1 MNRVFLICLL
11 TGCIDGGPANDTD
24 PDAGPLDAA
33 RQDGGPDALLD
44 ALPDAEVP
52 EDAEVLLDS
61 GPEPPRCEARVSP
74 LDVGP
79 ERRKLRVS
87 PSGRMAW
94 LRGSDGLVRATGQGV
109 LEVVSLGERQ
119 LDLELTEEGRFV
131 VVRDAGRR
139 AFLSAVDFATG
150 AVQTLPH
157 GARGGFS
164 PAGGAF
170 LVGVGGDG
178 AFLADLDRSEVVL
191 LPGSP
196 ACTGDDCIL
205 PRRGA
210 DGVVYH
216 SWANAPDGASLTL
229 QAWDGQPLPP
239 IELVT
244 IVSGGADSP
253 LIGLQ
258 GPPRAE
264 WLDVVVLDAGRA
276 RRITDVQRESVR
288 HIEPS
293 PSSTR
298 LAVPEGSAFQAI
310 FDVAT
315 GNRLETLDEIDPTRA
330 RWMTDDFLL
339 IHRLGAGADQPH
351 IIRPGRFE
359 TGWAVSTQGA
369 TVTDLGPGRIAWA
382 SIDDTEGP
390 EGYTARFLVLDVAVG
405 EVERVEIALD
415 LPAAPAVLLAR
426 TPQVTAGLL
435 ADQRM
440 FVANLLTG
448 EVAVIDQRPESLDL
462 SDERVLWL
470 TDGVLSTLRL
480 GEAPQVHA
488 TDVGEWSPQVVG
500 ACPSLAFIR
509 CGDAPCE
516 GDPGVFRLDW

>member
-1 MNRVFLICLL
+1 MNRVLLICLL
-11 TGCIDGGPANDTD
+11 TGCIDGGPATDTD

-52 EDAEVLLDS
+52 EDAEVSPDL

-109 LEVVSLGERQ
+109 FEVVSLGERQ

-157 GARGGFS
+157 GARGGFA

-216 SWANAPDGASLTL
+216 SWANAPDGVSLTI

-244 IVSGGADSP
+244 IVPGGADSP

-310 FDVAT
+310 FKTWRRAT
-315 GNRLETLDEIDPTRA
+315 GSRNPRRPPDPTRA
-330 RWMTDDFLL
+330 RWMTAMTTW
-339 IHRLGAGADQPH
+339 RSSSTGWASGARIQRPR

-359 TGWAVSTQGA
+359 A
-369 TVTDLGPGRIAWA
+369 GPGRLVHPGGHCDLAGEPGPGIAWA
-382 SIDDTEGP
+382 GP
-390 EGYTARFLVLDVAVG
+390 ASATAAEPRGLH
-405 EVERVEIALD
+405 RALPWSWTSRSARSSGSQAALE
-415 LPAAPAVLLAR
+415 LPLPPPPSVLLAR
-426 TPQVTAGLL
+426 IGRTLAAGHPGRPAHLPRRP
-435 ADQRM
+435 ADLGCGGRRS
-440 FVANLLTG
+440 ARACPT
-448 EVAVIDQRPESLDL
+448 SLDL
-462 SDERVLWL
+462 SQAS
-470 TDGVLSTLRL
+470 G
-480 GEAPQVHA
+480 
-488 TDVGEWSPQVVG
+488 
-500 ACPSLAFIR
+500 R
-509 CGDAPCE
+509 CG
-516 GDPGVFRLDW
+516 